1 MTIQT
6 LFKSTQLSSNYIFRS
21 GKVANFVRGRFS
33 TDDPTEIKE
42 LQNEVDTKHP
52 YIYKDAKEATI
63 DTEKLDPMWKL
74 KQDMRAQILAEMAA
88 SQDPSR
94 DMGSYEQTK
103 LSPSST
109 TDIAPVAAGAGPS
122 TAVQAL
128 LARTRAA
135 KAAELAN
142 KSDEPTPE
150 ASVET
155 STQEETKVE

>member
-6 LFKSTQLSSNYIFRS
+6 LFKSTQLSSNYIFLDGS
-21 GKVANFVRGRFS
+21 IASFVRGRYS
-33 TDDPTEIKE
+33 TDDPARIKQLENEIA
-42 LQNEVDTKHP
+42 TKHP

-74 KQDMRAQILAEMAA
+74 KQDMRAQILEEMAA
-88 SQDPSR
+88 AQDPSR
-94 DMGSYEQTK
+94 DMGSYAPTH

-135 KAAELAN
+135 KAAEALAT
-142 KSDEPTPE
+142 KSDDSAPE
-150 ASVET
+150 T
-155 STQEETKVE
+155 LPQEVAKTE